1 MFCLPLCIVLA
12 VSRSHLCVPVV
23 MMSFNVSSNLLM
35 TRNIANI
42 AATTTK
48 AGLKFRAYN
57 LDKMPHQPL
66 KQLLILLT
74 RVNVLIIR
82 VLALRRG
89 NKAIT

>member
-1 MFCLPLCIVLA
+1 
-12 VSRSHLCVPVV
+12 
-23 MMSFNVSSNLLM
+23 M

-89 NKAIT
+89 NKAITWINNLATYQPSKVDMKIYVMSDSV